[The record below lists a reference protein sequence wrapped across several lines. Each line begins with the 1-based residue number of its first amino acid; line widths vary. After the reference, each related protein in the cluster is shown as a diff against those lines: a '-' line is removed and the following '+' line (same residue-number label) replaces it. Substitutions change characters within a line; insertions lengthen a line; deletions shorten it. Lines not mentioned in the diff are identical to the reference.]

1 MCSARNPLEEKALQ
15 SDTPISSNEGRNTD
29 DTCQPNA
36 SATSSCRAETIDY
49 IGDLLFEL
57 RKLPTRQA
65 NQWSPIL
72 STWPARKPEPFRLA
86 TIIPGM
92 VGDGAAPQC
101 DGR

>member
-15 SDTPISSNEGRNTD
+15 SDTFISSDEVRNTE
-29 DTCQPNA
+29 DTGQPNA

-57 RKLPTRQA
+57 RKLASSAGEPMVTYLIDMACQEAGTVQA
-65 NQWSPIL
+65 RNYYSGYV
-72 STWPARKPEPFRLA
+72 RA
-86 TIIPGM
+86 TGR
-92 VGDGAAPQC
+92 